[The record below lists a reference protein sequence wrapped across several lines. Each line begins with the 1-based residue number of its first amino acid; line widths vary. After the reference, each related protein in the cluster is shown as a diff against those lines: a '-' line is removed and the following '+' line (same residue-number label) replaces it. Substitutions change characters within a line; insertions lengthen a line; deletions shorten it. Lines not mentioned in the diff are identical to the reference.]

1 MVLDSRIINF
11 LTPLSEEKY
20 EILRILMPVDKNM
33 PILVVDDFNTMRR
46 IVRSLLKQLG
56 FSNVDEAVDGNDA
69 LEKIAAK
76 HYGLV
81 LSDWNMEPKSGIE
94 LLREVRQNTKY
105 KELPFILIT
114 AESKVENIV
123 EAKKAGVNQYIV
135 KPFNAKTLKE
145 KMATVIGDF

>member
-1 MVLDSRIINF
+1 MAAN
-11 LTPLSEEKY
+11 
-20 EILRILMPVDKNM
+20 KNM

-56 FSNVDEAVDGNDA
+56 FNNVDEAVDGDDA
-69 LEKIAAK
+69 LSKISEKEYALI
-76 HYGLV
+76 

-94 LLREVRQNTKY
+94 LLREVRKSE
-105 KELPFILIT
+105 KHKSLPFILIT
-114 AESKVENIV
+114 AESKVENII

-145 KMATVIGDF
+145 KLSTVIGDF